1 MIAINRSCCV
11 GGQLDTVVPIDC
23 NHIMIMFVHVVYVIT
38 IMMFRLVVEYQ
49 FKYMMIRLMV
59 GNIVLIMIINV

>member
-1 MIAINRSCCV
+1 M
-11 GGQLDTVVPIDC
+11 PIDC

-49 FKYMMIRLMV
+49 FKNMMIRLMV

>member
-1 MIAINRSCCV
+1 M
-11 GGQLDTVVPIDC
+11 PIDC
-23 NHIMIMFVHVVYVIT
+23 NHIMIMLVLVVDVIM

-49 FKYMMIRLMV
+49 FKNMMIRLMV